1 MFFIFCTTDGWW
13 GNSEALRA
21 AERGKSVD
29 FVRLLYII
37 RLYLSLL
44 FRRQAGI
51 EYNYLLCIIALSC
64 CFSGASAARWW
75 RLECKRLFCLL
86 GGLAYWFFWGTR
98 KSNVPNVGWLQ
109 KVWQKKTTV
118 GWIARRQA
126 KRLCK
131 PCTSACSA
139 SWRER
144 VRIFA
149 CRWLPCGAVRNLL
162 SGETCPL
169 ILIALYWHTLQKCTS
184 GCKFAICYSRIES
197 FIFSFVSVY
206 WFLHSSFHFLVI
218 LTISIT

>member
-75 RLECKRLFCLL
+75 RLECKRLFCLWVDWL
-86 GGLAYWFFWGTR
+86 IDFFEEREKAMCQMCVGCKKCDRKKQQQGGLCGGRQKDCASPALRHAQRADEKGWG
-98 KSNVPNVGWLQ
+98 
-109 KVWQKKTTV
+109 
-118 GWIARRQA
+118 
-126 KRLCK
+126 
-131 PCTSACSA
+131 
-139 SWRER
+139 
-144 VRIFA
+144 
-149 CRWLPCGAVRNLL
+149 
-162 SGETCPL
+162 
-169 ILIALYWHTLQKCTS
+169 
-184 GCKFAICYSRIES
+184 
-197 FIFSFVSVY
+197 
-206 WFLHSSFHFLVI
+206 FLAAGG
-218 LTISIT
+218 